1 MYILYHGRQFVLED
15 SEREFR
21 LIIWENTLLFYAI
34 AFIEKFLNSGARFL
48 TTLIYLRSSLGS
60 NNQNKSNKTI
70 VDFIEIFEMHE
81 NIYQK
86 YLSRFSGILHT
97 NKSQVLSTHFQFGYS
112 LRRHLNSTHF
122 LITICIIL
130 DYKKMK
136 LESINI

>member
-60 NNQNKSNKTI
+60 NNHNKSNKTI

-97 NKSQVLSTHFQFGYS
+97 NKSHVLSTYF
-112 LRRHLNSTHF
+112 
-122 LITICIIL
+122 
-130 DYKKMK
+130 
-136 LESINI
+136 